1 MALKK
6 RFQEQ
11 KELIYPLQYSMLHKE
26 KQMIDIKTT
35 IKGLPTTSGVYLY
48 RDSAGVVIYVGKAVN
63 IRKRVESYF
72 RTNTG
77 SLKTDFLV
85 SHIAAIETVQT
96 ASEAEALILEASL
109 IKQYLPKY
117 NIELKDGKTYPYIQI
132 TKEEFPLISVIR
144 FNARNHKDINAELFG
159 PYVNPTLI
167 REALQIIRKIF
178 PFRSCEPFSHKICLD
193 YHIGLCQA
201 PCEAKI
207 SKEDYHRNI
216 RSIRYILDGKKDDLY
231 RSLRLEMERLS
242 RQKDFEGAAHL
253 RDQIRAIGALY
264 SGTGDINY
272 FKEAEQLQRAIGL
285 ERAPVRLEC
294 FDISNTMGNQSVGS
308 MVSFVNGK
316 PDKHNYRRFRIK
328 TVEGIDDFKMIAE
341 IVRRRY
347 TRLQKEG
354 VSFPD
359 LIVIDGGKGQLAAA
373 VKELKKLNLSL
384 AIVSLAKREEEIF
397 TPGKRNS
404 IKLSHDSLG
413 LKLLMRLRDEA
424 HRFGLKYHTLLRGK
438 KFLPG

>member
-1 MALKK
+1 
-6 RFQEQ
+6 
-11 KELIYPLQYSMLHKE
+11 
-26 KQMIDIKTT
+26 MIDIKNI
-35 IKGLPTTSGVYLY
+35 IKGLPTCSGVYLY
-48 RDSAGVVIYVGKAVN
+48 KDSEGVVIYVGKAVN

-72 RTNTG
+72 RKDTG

-85 SHIAAIETVQT
+85 SHIAAIETIQT

-109 IKQYLPKY
+109 IKQYQPKY
-117 NIELKDGKTYPYIQI
+117 NIELKDGKTYPFIQI
-132 TKEEFPLISVIR
+132 TKEEFPLVSVIR
-144 FNARNHKDINAELFG
+144 FNARNQKDVKAELFG

-178 PFRSCEPFSHKICLD
+178 PFRSCEPFSSKICLD

-216 RSIRYILDGKKDDLY
+216 RSIRYILEGRKDDLY
-231 RSLRLEMERLS
+231 RSLRLEMEELS
-242 RQKDFEGAAHL
+242 RQKDFEGAARL

-272 FKEAEQLQRAIGL
+272 FKEAEQLQRAIGMD
-285 ERAPVRLEC
+285 RAPVRLEC

-308 MVSFVNGK
+308 MVSFLNGK
-316 PDKHNYRRFRIK
+316 PDKNNYRRFKIK

-341 IVRRRY
+341 VVRRRY
-347 TRLQKEG
+347 TRLQQEG
-354 VSFPD
+354 ASFPD

-373 VKELKKLNLSL
+373 LKELKRLNLVL
-384 AIVSLAKREEEIF
+384 PIVSLAKREEEIF

-424 HRFGLKYHTLLRGK
+424 HRFGLKYHTLLRAK
-438 KFLPG
+438 KFLNNA